1 MGRKSTIKR
10 LEPEARKYLEK
21 LLREDRHT
29 LDELLVA
36 MREKFP
42 NAEVSRSAVPS
53 DGEGHGKRPF
63 SSTL

>member
-29 LDELLVA
+29 LDELLAA
-36 MREKFP
+36 MREQFP
-42 NAEVSRSAVPS
+42 AAEVSRSAIHAAYF
-53 DGEGHGKRPF
+53 GEAA
-63 SSTL
+63 